1 MPGNTVKTKAAGR
14 LRGAGQSPIV
24 AARNDKKP
32 IDGVWSMIKAPLRP
46 RPLVLAAFAATALA
60 FATLPLAAEEQ
71 EPDLELGKQLN
82 RQCALCHGL
91 HSQGILGG
99 KYPRLAGLPEY
110 YQIKALTEYRDGVR
124 EHAAMTVVG
133 GLRTMSDHDL
143 RSLAAYLADIDLDAV
158 HPLDVPTPEGAD
170 VEQGEELY
178 QDDCKT
184 CHGRKGE
191 GKASKESPQ
200 LAGQYD
206 GYMLRQIGMF
216 KEKKREHGGDPED
229 DTFDDYTDQQILDI
243 VGYITTLDDKD

>member
-1 MPGNTVKTKAAGR
+1 MRHAPKSAR
-14 LRGAGQSPIV
+14 PPILV
-24 AARNDKKP
+24 A
-32 IDGVWSMIKAPLRP
+32 V
-46 RPLVLAAFAATALA
+46 FAATSLA
-60 FATLPLAAEEQ
+60 FGSLALAAEEQ

-110 YQIKALTEYRDGVR
+110 YQIKALTEYRDGIR

-158 HPLDVPTPEGAD
+158 HPLDVPTPEGAN
-170 VEQGEELY
+170 VEAGEELY

-206 GYMLRQIGMF
+206 GYLLRQIQMF
-216 KEKKREHGGDPED
+216 KAKKREHGGDPDD
-229 DTFDDYTDQQILDI
+229 DTFDDYEDQQILDI
-243 VGYITTLDDKD
+243 VGYITTLDDKE

>member
-1 MPGNTVKTKAAGR
+1 MRHP
-14 LRGAGQSPIV
+14 
-24 AARNDKKP
+24 
-32 IDGVWSMIKAPLRP
+32 PLSA
-46 RPLVLAAFAATALA
+46 RPLLLAVLAAAALA
-60 FATLPLAAEEQ
+60 CGTVTAEEQ

-110 YQIKALTEYRDGVR
+110 YQIKALTEYRDGIR
-124 EHAAMTVVG
+124 NHAAMTVVG

-143 RSLAAYLADIDLDAV
+143 RSLAAYLADIDLDEV
-158 HPLDVPTPEGAD
+158 FPLDVPTPEGAD
-170 VEQGEELY
+170 VENGEDLY
-178 QDDCKT
+178 QSDCKT

-206 GYMLRQIGMF
+206 GYLLRQIETF
-216 KEKKREHGGDPED
+216 KAKKREHGGDPED
-229 DTFDDYTDQQILDI
+229 DTFDDYTDQEILDI
-243 VGYITTLDDKD
+243 VGYVTTLDDKE

>member
-1 MPGNTVKTKAAGR
+1 MR
-14 LRGAGQSPIV
+14 L
-24 AARNDKKP
+24 
-32 IDGVWSMIKAPLRP
+32 APLRP
-46 RPLVLAAFAATALA
+46 WPYLLAAVAATSLA
-60 FATLPLAAEEQ
+60 FGTLAAEEQ

-110 YQIKALTEYRDGVR
+110 YQIKALTEYRDGIR

-158 HPLDVPTPEGAD
+158 HPLDVPTPEGANI
-170 VEQGEELY
+170 EAGEELY

-206 GYMLRQIGMF
+206 GYLLRQIEMF
-216 KEKKREHGGDPED
+216 KAKKREHGGDPED
-229 DTFDDYTDQQILDI
+229 DTFDDYEDQQILDI
-243 VGYITTLDDKD
+243 VGYITTLDDKK

>member
-1 MPGNTVKTKAAGR
+1 MRHP
-14 LRGAGQSPIV
+14 
-24 AARNDKKP
+24 
-32 IDGVWSMIKAPLRP
+32 PLSP
-46 RPLVLAAFAATALA
+46 RPLLLAVLAAAALA
-60 FATLPLAAEEQ
+60 CGPVTAEEQ

-110 YQIKALTEYRDGVR
+110 YQIKALTEYRDGIR
-124 EHAAMTVVG
+124 NHAAMTVVG

-143 RSLAAYLADIDLDAV
+143 RSLAAYLADIDLDEV
-158 HPLDVPTPEGAD
+158 FPLDVPTPEGAD
-170 VEQGEELY
+170 VENGEDLY
-178 QDDCKT
+178 QGDCKT

-206 GYMLRQIGMF
+206 GYLLRQIETF
-216 KEKKREHGGDPED
+216 KAKKREHGGDPED
-229 DTFDDYTDQQILDI
+229 DTFDDYTDQEILDI
-243 VGYITTLDDKD
+243 VGYVTTLDDKE

>member
-1 MPGNTVKTKAAGR
+1 MRQTHRRARHPILAA
-14 LRGAGQSPIV
+14 V
-24 AARNDKKP
+24 AAA
-32 IDGVWSMIKAPLRP
+32 SLC
-46 RPLVLAAFAATALA
+46 
-60 FATLPLAAEEQ
+60 FATLAPAAEEQ

-99 KYPRLAGLPEY
+99 KYPRVAGLPDY
-110 YQIKALTEYRDGVR
+110 YLIKALTDYRDGIR

-143 RSLAAYLADIDLDAV
+143 RSLAAYLADIDLEAV

-216 KEKKREHGGDPED
+216 KEKKREHGGDPDD

-243 VGYITTLDDKD
+243 VGYVTTLDDKD